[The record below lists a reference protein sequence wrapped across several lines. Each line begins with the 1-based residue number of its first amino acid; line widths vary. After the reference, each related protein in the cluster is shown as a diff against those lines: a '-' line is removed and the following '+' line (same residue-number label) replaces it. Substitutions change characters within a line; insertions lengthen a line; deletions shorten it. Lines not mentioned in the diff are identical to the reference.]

1 MRSLFACVYLPVD
14 LFEVGGSGTVAMLTG
29 GITILLRP
37 DTRSQTL
44 GGVEG
49 VRRDW
54 IWECFVGFFPL
65 QSPPMASQERV
76 ETMTK
81 GTGFWR
87 CPKPTTYT
95 PGTCELL
102 RGQCIKGRRRAV
114 VSYPLFL
121 SSPLHDLWLSNRIF
135 SLQIRSLE
143 FRKVQGSGSYNLE
156 VTQSQRT
163 KNFRVVNSH
172 EPLRSHFQFPQ
183 GRLIS
188 SPPIITTVEPTVT
201 CLLLLLCC

>member
-1 MRSLFACVYLPVD
+1 MD
-14 LFEVGGSGTVAMLTG
+14 LGD
-29 GITILLRP
+29 R
-37 DTRSQTL
+37 
-44 GGVEG
+44 
-49 VRRDW
+49 
-54 IWECFVGFFPL
+54 ECFVGFFPL
-65 QSPPMASQERV
+65 QSPPMASQESV
-76 ETMTK
+76 ETVTK

-102 RGQCIKGRRRAV
+102 RGQWCIKGHKKSGGH
-114 VSYPLFL
+114 SYPLFL
-121 SSPLHDLWLSNRIF
+121 SSPLHYLWLSNCIF

-143 FRKVQGSGSYNLE
+143 FRTVQGSGSYNLE

-188 SPPIITTVEPTVT
+188 SPPIITTVEPSVM
-201 CLLLLLCC
+201 CLHTTKYLFLHWA